1 MKNKKI
7 KLPLLFMAFGIVVI
21 FTLSYYSI
29 KKQLNIENTLK
40 NISMQNKDSSNDDA
54 KLFYTKPEVKPK
66 NTSIKVYKSKRIL
79 ELYGDNNIIGRFKIG
94 LGRSPE
100 GNKEKEGDSKTPEGK
115 YYICTLNNQT
125 KYYFFMGLS
134 YPNEEDAKRGL
145 ESGLINENTYK
156 SIVSAINNKQQP
168 PWNTELGGA
177 IGIHG
182 GGTTYDWTYGCIAM
196 ENTDLEIL
204 KQYAAVNTPVEIE
217 K

>member
-29 KKQLNIENTLK
+29 NKQLKIEANEK
-40 NISMQNKDSSNDDA
+40 SVSSQNKESATDDQ
-54 KLFYTKPEVKPK
+54 KLFYTKPDAMPK
-66 NTSIKVYKSKRIL
+66 NTSIKVYKSKRTL
-79 ELYGDNNIIGRFKIG
+79 ELYGDNKIIGRFKIG

-134 YPNEEDAKRGL
+134 YPNEGDAKRGL
-145 ESGLINENTYK
+145 ESGLINENNYN
-156 SIVSAINNKQQP
+156 SIVTAINNKQQP
-168 PWNTELGGA
+168 PWNTALGGA

-196 ENTDLEIL
+196 ENTDIEIL